1 MRSVKIALGGGLAL
15 LAIAL
20 LAVLSHSPLTV
31 AGANGIEAPHFRNG
45 GVAGGSS
52 SCQPGGTVPRGT
64 SAIRISLGANVNPTV
79 SVQVLSGSRV
89 ITHGE
94 RPAGGALSASATV
107 PVTPVAHT
115 VNDTRLC
122 IKLGPSGEVVGIRAI
137 GPPQGAGERIYPLQD
152 VELGAEYLRPG
163 SSSWWSRIP
172 SIADRFGL
180 GRAAGGTWI
189 GFLAIAI
196 MLGVAIL
203 AARLT
208 LRELG

>member
-15 LAIAL
+15 LAIAI

-31 AGANGIEAPHFRNG
+31 AGANGINAPHFRNG

-94 RPAGGALSASATV
+94 RAAGGGLNASATV
-107 PVTPVAHT
+107 PVTPVTST
-115 VNDTRLC
+115 VSNTRLC
-122 IKLGPSGEVVGIRAI
+122 IKLGPSAEVVGIRAVTPHEASE
-137 GPPQGAGERIYPLQD
+137 GIYNLQD
-152 VELGAEYLRPG
+152 IELGAEYLRPG
-163 SSSWWSRIP
+163 SSTWWSRIP
-172 SIADRFGL
+172 AIAKRFGL

-189 GFLAIAI
+189 GFLVIAI
-196 MLGVAIL
+196 MLGVAAL
-203 AARLT
+203 ASRLT